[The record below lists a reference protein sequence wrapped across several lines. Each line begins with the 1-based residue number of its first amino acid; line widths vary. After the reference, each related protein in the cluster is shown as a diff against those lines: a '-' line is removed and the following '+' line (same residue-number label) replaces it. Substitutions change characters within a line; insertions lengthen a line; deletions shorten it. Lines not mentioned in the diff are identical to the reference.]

1 MKKERKDR
9 WTDPTRRDLLKGAV
23 GLAALGA
30 AARLAP
36 SIFTMPMAFAQGG
49 RGGGRGNAVPA
60 PAPRGTQLVLL
71 GTQGGPSVN
80 VRRSE
85 AASAVVVDGF
95 PYLVD
100 CGYGTVR
107 ALVASGLGYAQV
119 ARVFITHLHDDHTAD
134 LAALLTH
141 QWTGSRV
148 DPTDVY
154 GPYGTA
160 AMVAGALAFFKANAD
175 IRIVDEGRKVRPE
188 TLFHGHDLTATATPA
203 EAFKDERVRVATVE
217 NAHFPE
223 RSKTQMPYRSIA
235 YRFDTAG
242 RSIVI
247 SGDTA
252 YSQNLVDLA
261 KGADLFV
268 CEVMDL
274 ATYENNMARAREAAE
289 AGNPNSIARH
299 VAETHSTTVDVGRMA
314 AEAKVK
320 TVVLNHLL
328 PGANRPGPAEFP
340 DTGYI
345 DDVRKHFSGEV
356 IVGRDQMVL

>member
-1 MKKERKDR
+1 MKETKDR
-9 WTDPTRRDLLKGAV
+9 SMDSSRRNVLKGAV
-23 GLAALGA
+23 GLVALGTA
-30 AARLAP
+30 AHLVP
-36 SIFTMPMAFAQGG
+36 SVFALPTAFAQGR
-49 RGGGRGNAVPA
+49 RGGGRGNAEPA

-85 AASAVVVDGF
+85 TASSVVVDGR

-100 CGYGTVR
+100 CGYGALR
-107 ALVASGLGYAQV
+107 GLVASGLAYTQV
-119 ARVFITHLHDDHTAD
+119 AAVFITHLHDDHTAD
-134 LAALLTH
+134 LPALLTH
-141 QWTGSRV
+141 QWTASRAE
-148 DPTDVY
+148 PTDVY

-160 AMVAGALAFFKANAD
+160 AMVEGALAFFKANAE
-175 IRIVDEGRKVRPE
+175 IRIVDEGRAVRPE
-188 TLFHGHDLTATATPA
+188 TLFHGHDITATAAPA
-203 EAFKDERVRVATVE
+203 EAFKDERVKVTTVE

-223 RSKTQMPYRSIA
+223 RSKAQMPYRSIA

-252 YSQNLVDLA
+252 YSQSLVDLA

-274 ATYENNMARAREAAE
+274 TTYENNMARAREAAA
-289 AGNPNSIARH
+289 AGNPNSISRH
-299 VAETHSTTVDVGRMA
+299 VAETHSTTLDVGRMA
-314 AEAKVK
+314 ASAKVK
-320 TVVLNHLL
+320 TVVLTHLL
-328 PGANRPGPAEFP
+328 PGSNRPGPPEFP
-340 DTGYI
+340 DTAYI
-345 DDVRKHFSGEV
+345 EDVRQHFSGEV